1 MPALVLRRMKAS
13 LSSGTGVWS
22 VADQGVVSLGNF
34 LLGFSLARLLPPEQY
49 GIFAVLFSLMILLN
63 LMHAALVVYPLSL
76 DGAARMKR
84 GIGTLAGAYMTNTL
98 LCVTLASGLT
108 SALCLHLRR
117 SDLLL
122 PVFAA
127 LVMWQIQETV
137 RRALLAQMRFRA
149 ALPADVISY
158 LGQSGCVWALWRT
171 QHLTVASVYWTVAV
185 TSALAWAIQAIQ
197 LGLKLPSRPE
207 LQAAVCGAWSL
218 GLWAMLTNA
227 VSSLCSVPYFVWMIG
242 ILGHPTEAGALQAV
256 SNLLGVTHPILFGL
270 SNLLIPVVAREHSL
284 HGLTTAFRAALR
296 CGGQF
301 ALLLCP
307 YLFLTAI
314 APHRLLAL
322 LYGHKSPYLAFAALV
337 PWLAVAYVFNF
348 SGQLLGGYLRAV
360 QKIKTDFAAS
370 VACACVS
377 LGVYVSL
384 QSIYP
389 LTAAIVAML
398 TGSSIRAF
406 LLYLACRRMLR
417 VARSVEVSPI

>member
-1 MPALVLRRMKAS
+1 
-13 LSSGTGVWS
+13 

-76 DGAARMKR
+76 DGATRKR
-84 GIGTLAGAYMTNTL
+84 RDIGTLAGAYLTSTL
-98 LCVTLASGLT
+98 LCAALASGLT
-108 SALCLHLRR
+108 SVMCLHLRR
-117 SDLLL
+117 PDLLL
-122 PVFAA
+122 PVSAA
-127 LVMWQIQETV
+127 LFLWQIQETV

-158 LGQSGCVWALWRT
+158 LGQSGCVLALWHT
-171 QHLTVASVYWTVAV
+171 HHLTVASVYWTVAV
-185 TSALAWAIQAIQ
+185 TSALAWAIQATQ
-197 LGLKLPSRPE
+197 LGLKLPTRPA
-207 LQAAVCGAWSL
+207 LRAAICGAWSL

-227 VSSLCSVPYFVWMIG
+227 VSSLFSVPYFVWMIG
-242 ILGHPTEAGALQAV
+242 TLGHPMEAGALQAV
-256 SNLLGVTHPILFGL
+256 SNLLGVTHPILFGF
-270 SNLLIPVVAREHSL
+270 SNLLVPVVAREHSL
-284 HGLTTAFRAALR
+284 HGLPTGFRAALR

-307 YLFLTAI
+307 YLFLAAI
-314 APHRLLAL
+314 APHRLLTV
-322 LYGHKSPYLAFAALV
+322 LYGHKSPYLAFAAIV
-337 PWLAVAYVFNF
+337 PWLALAYVFNF

-360 QKIKTDFAAS
+360 QRIRTDFAAS

-377 LGVYVSL
+377 IGVYVAL
-384 QSIYP
+384 QSKYP

-406 LLYLACRRMLR
+406 LLYFACRRMLR
-417 VARSVEVSPI
+417 VHRNVEVLPI